1 VTRDQTV
8 KAPDWMRWPETVTL
22 MGCFGDAGIEARF
35 AGGCVRDALLS
46 RTVNDVDLATSA
58 APERVVKALEAS
70 GIKVLKIGIAHGTV
84 TAVLRPRQF
93 EITTLRVDVE
103 TDGRWAKVAFTDDWQ
118 ADAERRDF
126 TMNALFMD
134 AAGRVI
140 DFVGGLADLEAGR
153 VRFVGD
159 PAARIE
165 EDYLR
170 ILRFFRFH
178 ADYGRGAMDVSG
190 LAAAAAAVAGIA
202 QLSGERVRQE
212 LLRLLSAA
220 DPISVLTKMADV
232 GVLDAIS
239 EGLDGRDRLAGL
251 LRVAPE
257 AAAILRL
264 SALLVDDSAV
274 RIAAAER
281 FKLSNAER
289 QQILDVLAPDLPDNA
304 TLVRRSVYRHGNQA
318 TADRLHLAWAEAP
331 EDMRF
336 AALTRLADQWQA
348 PGFVLKGRHLRDL
361 GEPPGPRFGALL
373 RSVETWWIDGDFQAD
388 EAACLK
394 KLTEIRDRN

>member
-1 VTRDQTV
+1 
-8 KAPDWMRWPETVTL
+8 MRWPETVAL
-22 MGCFGDAGIEARF
+22 MDCFGGAGIEARF

-46 RTVNDVDLATSA
+46 RTVKDVDLATSA
-58 APERVVKALEAS
+58 TPERVVRALEAS

-103 TDGRWAKVAFTDDWQ
+103 TDGRWAKVAFTDNWQ
-118 ADAERRDF
+118 TDAERRDF

-178 ADYGRGAMDVSG
+178 ADYGRGAMDASG

-220 DPISVLTKMADV
+220 DPVTVLTKMADV

-264 SALLVDDSAV
+264 SALLVDDSAA

-289 QQILDVLAPDLPDNA
+289 QRILDVLAPDLPDNA

-318 TADRLHLAWAEAP
+318 TADRLRLAWAETP
-331 EDMRF
+331 EDTRF

-348 PGFVLKGRHLRDL
+348 PAFVLKGRHLRDL

-394 KLTEIRDRN
+394 KLKSLL